1 MAKKQTAKD
10 IMLAH
15 SAAKVEYYQK
25 YLTCY
30 LSIMSVT
37 RKIDE
42 VNIFDVFCGRGVYA
56 DGGLGSPIRT
66 VQAVKE
72 VRDTHPSDKRIN
84 LFFND
89 AEDSYVKQVKQYI
102 NENYPDNKNFCKI
115 TYLCGSAEELLKK
128 LCGKLS
134 KTSFTTK
141 NFFFIDP
148 YGYKSINR
156 YIFQHT
162 SVH

>member
-42 VNIFDVFCGRGVYA
+42 VNIFDVFWNATGTGTCH
-56 DGGLGSPIRT
+56 PTRT
-66 VQAVKE
+66 KPKKIK
-72 VRDTHPSDKRIN
+72 TN
-84 LFFND
+84 
-89 AEDSYVKQVKQYI
+89 
-102 NENYPDNKNFCKI
+102 NKF
-115 TYLCGSAEELLKK
+115 
-128 LCGKLS
+128 
-134 KTSFTTK
+134 
-141 NFFFIDP
+141 
-148 YGYKSINR
+148 
-156 YIFQHT
+156 
-162 SVH
+162 